1 MNSCQTT
8 IRVQHSTMFWL
19 GYFIRRIMHEE
30 NLEKNREFNFDRLK
44 IWESNNE
51 IKNYFINQAKKVR
64 LE

>member
-1 MNSCQTT
+1 
-8 IRVQHSTMFWL
+8 MFWL